1 MSNEEEEEEESK
13 GEEEEEEEEGGMGD
27 VGKHIPSIKLTLAKI
42 ATRKYGSRV
51 RASE

>member
-13 GEEEEEEEEGGMGD
+13 GEEEEEEEGGMGD